1 LEEAITAWR
10 EVIRIAPGSSHA
22 HYGLGAALTALEWR
36 EEAIAAFR
44 AALEFKPD
52 FALAY
57 ANLGVALRKQGRRA
71 EAVAELHKAR
81 DLAPPGSELAGSIER
96 ELTEPFP

>member
-1 LEEAITAWR
+1 MRLFRSTIPSVSLYRKACER
-10 EVIRIAPGSSHA
+10 PD
-22 HYGLGAALTALEWR
+22 LKDALPT
-36 EEAIAAFR
+36 IAAYR
-44 AALEFKPD
+44 AALDFKPD

-71 EAVAELHKAR
+71 GAVAELHKAR

-96 ELTEPFP
+96 ELAEPFP

>member
-1 LEEAITAWR
+1 MEYR
-10 EVIRIAPGSSHA
+10 
-22 HYGLGAALTALEWR
+22 AALRIDPGDALGHNNLGVSLEMLGR
-36 EEAIAAFR
+36 LEEAIAAYR

-57 ANLGVALRKQGRRA
+57 ANLGFALRKRGRWA
-71 EAVAELHKAR
+71 EAVAELRKAR

-96 ELTEPFP
+96 ELAESFP